1 MRDAVYFCNMATVVF
16 SFPPNTLPFHYL
28 CNSNTLPL
36 MMISSRSATVLSL
49 TLFWQRGDRVVWW
62 IEADPLIL
70 VQLQFSTARQEHD
83 TEQAT
88 EVADILLSVIF
99 WHCCSATDAFF
110 IPTQT
115 KCRFPA
121 HQLILRRGC
130 VPWRVILSTLQ
141 VTMHNCT
148 DQNISVYLTTTAN
161 C

>member
-16 SFPPNTLPFHYL
+16 FSPYILLFHYL

-49 TLFWQRGDRVVWW
+49 TLFWQRWDRAVWW

-99 WHCCSATDAFF
+99 WHCCSATDAFSYPPKLNARFQHTNSFYDEDEFSEESFFKHFRLLCTAVLTRIFLF
-110 IPTQT
+110 I
-115 KCRFPA
+115 
-121 HQLILRRGC
+121 
-130 VPWRVILSTLQ
+130 
-141 VTMHNCT
+141 
-148 DQNISVYLTTTAN
+148 
-161 C
+161 

>member
-1 MRDAVYFCNMATVVF
+1 MRDAVYFCNMANVVF
-16 SFPPNTLPFHYL
+16 FPCTLPFHYL
-28 CNSNTLPL
+28 CNSNTFPL
-36 MMISSRSATVLSL
+36 MMICSRSATVLSL
-49 TLFWQRGDRVVWW
+49 TLFWQRWDRVVWW

-88 EVADILLSVIF
+88 EVADTLLSVIF

-115 KCRFPA
+115 KCKFPA

-130 VPWRVILSTLQ
+130 VPWRVIL
-141 VTMHNCT
+141 
-148 DQNISVYLTTTAN
+148 
-161 C
+161 